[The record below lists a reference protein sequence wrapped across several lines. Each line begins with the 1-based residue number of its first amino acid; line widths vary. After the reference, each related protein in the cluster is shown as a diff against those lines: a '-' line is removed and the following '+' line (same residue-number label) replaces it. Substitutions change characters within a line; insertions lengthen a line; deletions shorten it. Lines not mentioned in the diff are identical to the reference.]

1 MATPLAFR
9 VFEAE
14 MLVYRRTWLGSV
26 FSGFLNPIL
35 YLLAMGV
42 GLGSLVD
49 ANLPEGLDGVSYLTY
64 LGPGLLVAS
73 AMQTGAAEG
82 AWKVMGGIRWF
93 GTWSARIATP
103 ISIRALALGHIYW
116 SAARVLM
123 VSASFAIVITL
134 FGVTSP
140 LESLGTLIPAMLVG
154 VAMAAI
160 TTAYTVRLKEFS
172 GIPAF
177 IRFVVIPMFLLSG
190 VFFPI
195 TQLPGWTQ
203 PIAYA
208 TPVYHGVEMAR
219 SIALGVPPSIDWWVT
234 VLYLTTWAVV
244 GTALVIKPLRKQM
257 TP

>member
-14 MLVYRRTWLGSV
+14 MRVYRRTWLGSV
-26 FSGFLNPIL
+26 FSGFLSPIL
-35 YLLAMGV
+35 YLVAMGV

-49 ANLPEGLDGVSYLTY
+49 ANIPEGLDGVSYLTF
-64 LGPGLLVAS
+64 LAPGLLVAS
-73 AMQTGAAEG
+73 AMQAGAAEG
-82 AWKVMGGIRWF
+82 SWKVMGGVRFF
-93 GTWSARIATP
+93 GTWKGRVATP
-103 ISIRALALGHIYW
+103 VSISALALGHMYW

-123 VSASFAIVITL
+123 VSVSFAIVITL

-140 LESLGTLIPAMLVG
+140 LQSLGTLIPAMLVG
-154 VAMAAI
+154 TAMVAV
-160 TTAYTVRLKEFS
+160 TTAYTVRLKEFT
-172 GIPAF
+172 GIPAYL
-177 IRFVVIPMFLLSG
+177 RFVVIPMFLLSG

-219 SIALGVPPSIDWWVT
+219 SIAFGATPSIDWWVS
-234 VLYLTTWAVV
+234 VIYLTVWIVV
-244 GTALVIKPLRKQM
+244 GTALVIRPLRKLM